1 MTNKKSNAV
10 NTQNDILYIGVNDP
24 LTDLFEGQYSVPNGM
39 SYNSYL
45 ILDEKTA
52 VTDTV
57 DARFGGQWLGN
68 LQTALAGRLPDYLIV
83 HHMEPD
89 HSASIADFCK
99 KYPNAVIAA
108 TAKAFTMMD
117 AFFGPLP
124 NPRLTVKDGSVLPLG
139 RHELSFITAPMV
151 HWPEV
156 AVSYDRTD
164 GILFSADAFGK
175 FGALDV
181 DEPWDDE
188 ARRYYIGIVGK
199 YGAPA
204 AALLKKAAALDI
216 RTICPLHGPVLK
228 ENLAHYINLYA
239 TWSSY
244 TPEESGV
251 AVCVASVYG
260 HTARAAEALAD
271 ALRKSGTKAVV
282 YDIARCDMSAAVA
295 DAFRFDRLVLAS
307 PTYNGD
313 VFPCMH
319 AFLHAIVSRGFRNR
333 RVGLIENG
341 SWAPMAAKVMQQTLS
356 ACDSIEFLPAVTVR
370 SAMNDQSVKD
380 INALAQE
387 LLK

>member
-10 NTQNDILYIGVNDP
+10 NTQNDILYIGVNDH
-24 LTDLFEGQYSVPNGM
+24 LTDLFEGQYPVPNGM

-57 DARFGGQWLGN
+57 DARFGGQWLDN
-68 LQTALAGRLPDYLIV
+68 LETALAGRLPDYLIV

-244 TPEESGV
+244 APEESGV

-319 AFLHAIVSRGFRNR
+319 AFLHALVSRGFRNR

-370 SAMNDQSVKD
+370 SALNDQSAKAV
-380 INALAQE
+380 NELAQE

>member
-1 MTNKKSNAV
+1 MNNKKSNAV
-10 NTQNDILYIGVNDP
+10 NTQNDILYIGVNDH
-24 LTDLFEGQYSVPNGM
+24 LTDLFEGQYPVPNGM

-68 LQTALAGRLPDYLIV
+68 LETALAGRLPDYLIV

-99 KYPNAVIAA
+99 KYPNAVIVA

-117 AFFGPLP
+117 AFFGSLP

-175 FGALDV
+175 FGALDA

-282 YDIARCDMSAAVA
+282 YDLARCDMSAAVA

-319 AFLHAIVSRGFRNR
+319 AFLHALVSRGFRNR

-356 ACDSIEFLPAVTVR
+356 ACEGIEFLPAVTVR

>member
-10 NTQNDILYIGVNDP
+10 NTQNDILYIGVNDH

-57 DARFGGQWLGN
+57 DARFGGQWLDN
-68 LQTALAGRLPDYLIV
+68 LETALAGRLPDYLIV

-181 DEPWDDE
+181 DGPWDDE

-282 YDIARCDMSAAVA
+282 YDLARCDMSAAVA

-319 AFLHAIVSRGFRNR
+319 AFLHALVSRGFRNR

>member
-1 MTNKKSNAV
+1 MTTKKSNAV
-10 NTQNDILYIGVNDP
+10 NTQNDILYIGVNDH

-57 DARFGGQWLGN
+57 DARFGGQWLDN
-68 LQTALAGRLPDYLIV
+68 LETALAGRLPDYLIV

-295 DAFRFDRLVLAS
+295 DDFRFDRLVLAS

-319 AFLHAIVSRGFRNR
+319 AFLHALVSRGFRNR

>member
-1 MTNKKSNAV
+1 MTTKKSNAV
-10 NTQNDILYIGVNDP
+10 NTQNDILYIGVNDH

-57 DARFGGQWLGN
+57 DARFGGQWLDN
-68 LQTALAGRLPDYLIV
+68 LETALAGRLPDYLIV

-282 YDIARCDMSAAVA
+282 YDLARCDMSAAVA

-319 AFLHAIVSRGFRNR
+319 AFLHALVSRGFRNR

>member
-10 NTQNDILYIGVNDP
+10 NTQNDILYIGVNDH

-57 DARFGGQWLGN
+57 DARFGGQWLDN
-68 LQTALAGRLPDYLIV
+68 LETALAGRLPDYLIV

-108 TAKAFTMMD
+108 TAKAFNMMD

-319 AFLHAIVSRGFRNR
+319 AFLHALVSRGFRNR

>member
-1 MTNKKSNAV
+1 MTTKKSNAV
-10 NTQNDILYIGVNDP
+10 NTQNDILYIGVNDH

-57 DARFGGQWLGN
+57 DARFGGQWLDN
-68 LQTALAGRLPDYLIV
+68 LETALAGRLPDYLIV

-117 AFFGPLP
+117 AFFGSLP

-181 DEPWDDE
+181 DGPWDDE

-244 TPEESGV
+244 APEESGV

-271 ALRKSGTKAVV
+271 ALRKNGTKVTV
-282 YDIARCDMSAAVA
+282 YDLARCDMSAAVA

-319 AFLHAIVSRGFRNR
+319 AFLHALVSRGFRNR

-370 SAMNDQSVKD
+370 SALNDQSAKAV
-380 INALAQE
+380 NELAQE

>member
-1 MTNKKSNAV
+1 MTTKKSNAV
-10 NTQNDILYIGVNDP
+10 NTQNDILYIGVNDH

-57 DARFGGQWLGN
+57 DARFGGQWLDN
-68 LQTALAGRLPDYLIV
+68 LETALAGRLPDYLIV

-99 KYPNAVIAA
+99 KYPNAVIVA

-175 FGALDV
+175 FGALDA

-282 YDIARCDMSAAVA
+282 YDLARCDMSAAVA

-319 AFLHAIVSRGFRNR
+319 AFLHALVSRSFRNR

-356 ACDSIEFLPAVTVR
+356 ACEGIEFLPAVTVR

>member
-1 MTNKKSNAV
+1 MTTKKSNAV
-10 NTQNDILYIGVNDP
+10 NTQNDILYIGVNDH
-24 LTDLFEGQYSVPNGM
+24 LTDLFEGQYPVPNGM

-228 ENLAHYINLYA
+228 DNLAHCISLYA

-244 TPEESGV
+244 APEESGV

-271 ALRKSGTKAVV
+271 ALRKNGTKVTV
-282 YDIARCDMSAAVA
+282 YDLARCDMSAAVA

-319 AFLHAIVSRGFRNR
+319 AFLHALVSRGFRNR

-370 SAMNDQSVKD
+370 SALNDQSAKAV
-380 INALAQE
+380 NELAQE

>member
-10 NTQNDILYIGVNDP
+10 NTQNDILYIGVNDH

-228 ENLAHYINLYA
+228 DNLAHCISLYA

-244 TPEESGV
+244 APEESGV

-271 ALRKSGTKAVV
+271 ALRKNGTKVTV
-282 YDIARCDMSAAVA
+282 YDLARCDMSAAVA

-319 AFLHAIVSRGFRNR
+319 AFLHALVSRGFRNR

-370 SAMNDQSVKD
+370 SALNDQSAKAV
-380 INALAQE
+380 NELAQE

>member
-10 NTQNDILYIGVNDP
+10 NTQNDILYIGVNDH

-57 DARFGGQWLGN
+57 DARFGGQWLDN
-68 LQTALAGRLPDYLIV
+68 LETALAGRLPDYLIV

-271 ALRKSGTKAVV
+271 ALRKNGTKVTV
-282 YDIARCDMSAAVA
+282 YDLARCDMSAAVA

-319 AFLHAIVSRGFRNR
+319 AFLHALVSRGFRNR

-356 ACDSIEFLPAVTVR
+356 ACEGIEFLPAVTVR

>member
-1 MTNKKSNAV
+1 MTTKKSNAV
-10 NTQNDILYIGVNDP
+10 NTQNDILYIGVNDH

-57 DARFGGQWLGN
+57 DARFGGQWLDN
-68 LQTALAGRLPDYLIV
+68 LETALAGRLPDYLIV

-244 TPEESGV
+244 APEESGV

-271 ALRKSGTKAVV
+271 ALRKNGTKVTV
-282 YDIARCDMSAAVA
+282 YDLARCDMSAAVA

-319 AFLHAIVSRGFRNR
+319 AFLHALVSRGFRNR

-370 SAMNDQSVKD
+370 SALNDQSAKAV
-380 INALAQE
+380 NELAQE

>member
-1 MTNKKSNAV
+1 MTTKKSNAV
-10 NTQNDILYIGVNDP
+10 NTQNDILYIGVNDH
-24 LTDLFEGQYSVPNGM
+24 LTDLFEGQYPVPNGM

-68 LQTALAGRLPDYLIV
+68 LETALAGRLPDYLIV

-175 FGALDV
+175 FGALDA

-319 AFLHAIVSRGFRNR
+319 AFLHALVSRGFRNR

>member
-10 NTQNDILYIGVNDP
+10 NTQNDILYIGVNDH
-24 LTDLFEGQYSVPNGM
+24 LTDLFEGQYPVPNGM

-57 DARFGGQWLGN
+57 DARFGGQWLDN
-68 LQTALAGRLPDYLIV
+68 LETALAGRLPDYLIV

-244 TPEESGV
+244 APEESGV

-319 AFLHAIVSRGFRNR
+319 AFLHALVSRGFRNR

>member
-1 MTNKKSNAV
+1 MTTKKSNAV
-10 NTQNDILYIGVNDP
+10 NTQNDILYIGVNDH

-57 DARFGGQWLGN
+57 DARFGGQWLDN
-68 LQTALAGRLPDYLIV
+68 LETALAGRLPDYLIV

-175 FGALDV
+175 FGALDA

-228 ENLAHYINLYA
+228 DNLAHCISLYA

-244 TPEESGV
+244 APEESGV

-271 ALRKSGTKAVV
+271 ALRKNGTKVTV
-282 YDIARCDMSAAVA
+282 YDLARCDMSAAVA

-319 AFLHAIVSRGFRNR
+319 AFLHALVSRGFRNR

-370 SAMNDQSVKD
+370 SALNDQSAKAV
-380 INALAQE
+380 NELAQE